1 LTGRPLCLVPGSTGV
16 PVLWLVSSGLCFESQ
31 RADAIVGVFLPR
43 WAVLWFEVDIVVQVM
58 DAAVI
63 ERFFVAVHVSQM
75 DVAAGIFR
83 AHFMV

>member
-1 LTGRPLCLVPGSTGV
+1 
-16 PVLWLVSSGLCFESQ
+16 
-31 RADAIVGVFLPR
+31 
-43 WAVLWFEVDIVVQVM
+43 VV

-83 AHFMV
+83 AHFNGLKGER

>member
-1 LTGRPLCLVPGSTGV
+1 
-16 PVLWLVSSGLCFESQ
+16 
-31 RADAIVGVFLPR
+31 
-43 WAVLWFEVDIVVQVM
+43 M

-83 AHFMV
+83 AHFNGLKAKGDFFFGDVNG

>member
-1 LTGRPLCLVPGSTGV
+1 LYLAQLAYQFFGLFPQ
-16 PVLWLVSSGLCFESQ
+16 GLCFESQ

-43 WAVLWFEVDIVVQVM
+43 RAVLWFEVDIVVQVM

-83 AHFMV
+83 AHFKGLKGER

>member
-1 LTGRPLCLVPGSTGV
+1 LLSQFLG
-16 PVLWLVSSGLCFESQ
+16 FECHGANAVV
-31 RADAIVGVFLPR
+31 REFFPR
-43 WAVLWFEVDIVVQVM
+43 RTVLWFEVDIVVQVV

-83 AHFMV
+83 AHFNGLKGER